1 MMTHGPLLSKLM
13 RPLQMRHRGE
23 IGSKLVIQMVD
34 FKQLGVLLFQASFQI
49 QLEFSLATAKS
60 ELHSDWLRL
69 FWKLFEAWLVAE
81 ENHLYVLGVYGLIFG
96 IMLPAAVGSWWYRSI
111 QYTGDSVL
119 IKTTKMFEV
128 RFYNYKGLKDIFP
141 MGMSNFLFQYYLY
154 KTPLM
159 NRRRALMVF
168 SGAFEF
174 KRDNN
179 KEIKERENDEVELP
193 KLAKEV
199 EEHERNISKPPTD
212 QVKK

>member
-1 MMTHGPLLSKLM
+1 MTAENVPKNSEKNMMTHGLLLSKLM

-34 FKQLGVLLFQASFQI
+34 FKQLGVLLFQASFQN

-60 ELHSDWLRL
+60 ELHSDWSRL

-128 RFYNYKGLKDIFP
+128 RFYNYNG
-141 MGMSNFLFQYYLY
+141 
-154 KTPLM
+154 T
-159 NRRRALMVF
+159 F
-168 SGAFEF
+168 SDWG
-174 KRDNN
+174 
-179 KEIKERENDEVELP
+179 
-193 KLAKEV
+193 
-199 EEHERNISKPPTD
+199 
-212 QVKK
+212 

>member
-1 MMTHGPLLSKLM
+1 MTVKHVPKKSEKNMMTHGLLLSKLM

-60 ELHSDWLRL
+60 EFQSDSLRL

-128 RFYNYKGLKDIFP
+128 RFYNYNG
-141 MGMSNFLFQYYLY
+141 
-154 KTPLM
+154 T
-159 NRRRALMVF
+159 F
-168 SGAFEF
+168 SDWG
-174 KRDNN
+174 
-179 KEIKERENDEVELP
+179 
-193 KLAKEV
+193 
-199 EEHERNISKPPTD
+199 
-212 QVKK
+212 